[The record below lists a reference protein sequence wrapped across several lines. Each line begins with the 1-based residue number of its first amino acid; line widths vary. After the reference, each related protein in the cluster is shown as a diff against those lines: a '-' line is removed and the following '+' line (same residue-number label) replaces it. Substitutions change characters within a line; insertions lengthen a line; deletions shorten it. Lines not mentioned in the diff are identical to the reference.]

1 VAPSQVLTQP
11 LRQVGNELFLK
22 YLPKTAKF
30 FQEINAF
37 WKMQTKGKVEMEFG
51 HFYIMAI
58 NFPKAREV
66 KAVPHVDG
74 MNLAFGTCTILPI
87 GDKTF
92 SILLS

>member
-1 VAPSQVLTQP
+1 V
-11 LRQVGNELFLK
+11 
-22 YLPKTAKF
+22 KF

-37 WKMQTKGKVEMEFG
+37 WKMQTNGKVEMEFG

-66 KAVPHVDG
+66 KAVSHVDG
-74 MNLAFGTCTILPI
+74 MNLAFGACTILPI
-87 GDKTF
+87 GDKT